1 MKLKIEPVIKK
12 LPLSRLAPDPENPR
26 DISKEALSGLR
37 ASIHK
42 FGYLDLIVVNK
53 RTMQIVSGHQRF
65 KVLKDAGAEEAL
77 CIVVDVDAVQQ
88 KAISLSMNNQAIMGH
103 WTEAITSIIEKL
115 RQMAPEDY
123 INLRLNELREEVA
136 EFEKESTGAGK
147 TLPDDVPETPK
158 KAETKPGDIW
168 QLGEHRLMCGDST
181 NPEHVAKLIG
191 REKIKLLATDPPYC
205 VDYDGTGRPS
215 GPGRKYKEGGKN
227 WSHVYH
233 EVDIKDAGKFYE
245 SYLKLGL
252 EYSIPNV
259 PVYMWHASKRAGDVQ
274 NVFDK
279 LGLLLHQP
287 IIWVK
292 PCHLMTYSVYSWRHE
307 PCAFGWP
314 EGKKPKYR
322 PAMKNV
328 SSVWEIG
335 LFRSG
340 DPTNPEYYTDIWP
353 LDWEGKKRATAK
365 EHPTVKPTE
374 VFAIPMRI
382 HTSPGDLCYE
392 PFSGSGTQIIAGE
405 RLYRKV
411 FAMEI
416 EPVFC
421 DVAIRRFEEF
431 TGRHA
436 KLIQKTSP

>member
-1 MKLKIEPVIKK
+1 MKFKIEPVIKK
-12 LPLSRLAPDPENPR
+12 LPLSRIQPDPENPR
-26 DISKEALSGLR
+26 DITKEAMSGLR
-37 ASIHK
+37 ASIEK

-53 RTMQIVSGHQRF
+53 RTNQIVSGHQRY
-65 KVLKDAGAEEAL
+65 KVLRDSGVEDAL
-77 CIVVDVDAVQQ
+77 CIVVDVDALEQ
-88 KAISLSMNNQAIMGH
+88 KAIALSMNNEAIMGH
-103 WTEAITSIIEKL
+103 WTEAVTSILEKL
-115 RQMAPEDY
+115 RQTVPEDY
-123 INLRLNELREEVA
+123 INLKLQALREKVA
-136 EFEKESTGAGK
+136 EFEEEFEGK
-147 TLPDDVPETPK
+147 TLPDDIPKTPK

-168 QLGEHRLMCGDST
+168 RLGEHRLLCGDST
-181 NPEHVAKLIG
+181 NPEHVSCLIG

-205 VDYDGTGRPS
+205 VDYDGTGRPKKN
-215 GPGRKYKEGGKN
+215 GRAGGKN
-227 WSHVYH
+227 WSRVYH

-259 PVYMWHASKRAGDVQ
+259 PVYMWHASKRAGDVED
-274 NVFDK
+274 VFQK
-279 LGLLLHQP
+279 LGLILHQP

-335 LFRSG
+335 LFRTG

-382 HTSPGDLCYE
+382 HTEPGDLCYE

-405 RLYRKV
+405 RLYRRV
-411 FAMEI
+411 LAMEI

-421 DVAIRRFEEF
+421 DVAVRRWEEF
-431 TGRHA
+431 TGRKP
-436 KLIQKTSP
+436 KLIR